1 LGVAVPGKTTSYHKE
16 ILMLAL
22 QHELTPGEEL
32 EHLNDLLSFRHFVRH
47 GYGAEFR
54 SEEVDQKTSHCIE
67 KWPLIRRT
75 LEKKLGLPD
84 TGPSSPE
91 G

>member
-1 LGVAVPGKTTSYHKE
+1 
-16 ILMLAL
+16 L